1 MNKSFTN
8 ALLGHHVSDRAWVT
22 RWTVLAAGL
31 ATITGATIAFGQNK
45 NDGFDRP
52 LNNNDQAEQ
61 EVEGQGSSTSSMTI
75 SENGKQ
81 YSVEARDGKVTRVEV
96 DGERIPKD
104 RWRYDGKKLEI
115 LDKDGEVEKSIDFVF
130 GDIPGLTNLRF
141 GSSARVIPG
150 NRAEAGKLR
159 ERIRAERRLQDAQ
172 RNQFNRALAQVE
184 VEHPKVMLGITFSEV
199 GEDKDGVI
207 VDSVVKGLPADE
219 AGIKQGDVIT
229 KMGDKNV
236 VSGKAFRELLSTY
249 EPDDKV
255 DMQVQRDGQKRT
267 VTVVLE
273 EYDAEKLG
281 ASTLPGVI
289 WRMGPEGQNI
299 EGQELAMPELQHLF
313 RMGSPF
319 GAADQE
325 KMQEQLNAAR
335 EQLQKAMEQLKAN
348 KADFEQAREE
358 ASKSLS
364 KALDSLEEL
373 KSKLSEQG
381 NNPKVWT
388 TTPRG
393 DVLVPQAPGV
403 PGANTDDMKKLM
415 EKLERLESKVEEL
428 QRKKD

>member
-81 YSVEARDGKVTRVEV
+81 YSVQAKNGKVTRVEV

-115 LDKDGEVEKSIDFVF
+115 LDKDGEVEKSLDFQV
-130 GDIPGLTNLRF
+130 GGVPGLGNLQFAPRI
-141 GSSARVIPG
+141 RVQG
-150 NRAEAGKLR
+150 NRGANRALEELR
-159 ERIRAERRLQDAQ
+159 AQ
-172 RNQFNRALAQVE
+172 QNGRNGFNRALAQVE
-184 VEHPKVMLGITFSEV
+184 LERPKVMLGITFSEV

-229 KMGDKNV
+229 KMGNKDV
-236 VSGKAFRELLSTY
+236 MSGKAFRELLSTY

-415 EKLERLESKVEEL
+415 EKLERLENKVEEL